1 MIELSPAMATLI
13 MVAGLILG
21 VSTGYHLAI
30 VILVV
35 GLAVGFLVYGPPLY
49 TLLYLQLFGLIYN
62 YVLLA
67 IPLFVFMGAMLERSG
82 LAEKMFAALYL
93 WLSGLRGGLAV
104 ITVLLG
110 TIIAACVGVISAS
123 VSMLSLFALPAMM
136 KRGYDRSLAA
146 GAVCGGGSLGIL
158 IPPSIMLIIYGPLA
172 QISVGR
178 LFMAAFFP
186 GFLLSGLYCSYIIIR
201 CFLQR
206 KLAPAVPPEERA
218 VPLLKKTTMVIT
230 SVIPP
235 AFIILAVLG
244 SIFLG
249 VAPPTEAAAVGGL
262 AAILLT
268 AANRR
273 LNYQVMKEVLRM
285 TLIITSMAM
294 LIGAASVAY
303 TGVFLNLGCGKVV
316 QDLVLAVPGGR
327 WGAFAMVMFIY
338 FILGFLMEWIGIF
351 FIMVPIMA
359 PLAPILGFDPLW
371 FGMMICINLQMSFMT
386 PPYAF
391 AIFIL
396 RGTARPEFGITTADI
411 IRGVAPYV
419 VLIIIGMGLCIAFPQ
434 LITWLP
440 GQMIKGG

>member
-13 MVAGLILG
+13 MVAGLVLG

-93 WLSGLRGGLAV
+93 WLSGIRGGLAV

-186 GFLLSGLYCSYIIIR
+186 VSSFLVYI
-201 CFLQR
+201 
-206 KLAPAVPPEERA
+206 
-218 VPLLKKTTMVIT
+218 
-230 SVIPP
+230 
-235 AFIILAVLG
+235 
-244 SIFLG
+244 
-249 VAPPTEAAAVGGL
+249 VAT
-262 AAILLT
+262 
-268 AANRR
+268 
-273 LNYQVMKEVLRM
+273 
-285 TLIITSMAM
+285 
-294 LIGAASVAY
+294 
-303 TGVFLNLGCGKVV
+303 F
-316 QDLVLAVPGGR
+316 
-327 WGAFAMVMFIY
+327 
-338 FILGFLMEWIGIF
+338 
-351 FIMVPIMA
+351 
-359 PLAPILGFDPLW
+359 
-371 FGMMICINLQMSFMT
+371 
-386 PPYAF
+386 
-391 AIFIL
+391 
-396 RGTARPEFGITTADI
+396 
-411 IRGVAPYV
+411 
-419 VLIIIGMGLCIAFPQ
+419 
-434 LITWLP
+434 
-440 GQMIKGG
+440 